1 MDKIQDPAAAETA
14 RIKDSPA
21 VALPCLVMLLI
32 DPQQDHFKW
41 AIVDGSE
48 VVERGKS
55 LTADEIKEVARRQCI
70 ADVFIDEG
78 YRTFEIRKLAKENR
92 WHCVKGRS
100 GRRRDGIAE
109 MIERA
114 CEHNS

>member
-1 MDKIQDPAAAETA
+1 
-14 RIKDSPA
+14 
-21 VALPCLVMLLI
+21 MLLI
-32 DPQQDHFKW
+32 DPQQDHYKW
-41 AIVDGSE
+41 AIVDGGE

-55 LTADEIKEVARRQCI
+55 LTVDEIKEVARRQWI

-78 YRTFEIRKLAKENR
+78 YRTHEIRKTAAENR

-100 GRRRDGIAE
+100 HRRRDGIAE

-114 CEHNS
+114 CEHNDQGMGRRGAAPTSSDG